1 MTTRRATTLTMEI
14 SLQIRRQ
21 YLVTFDEEEAQD
33 VWAFLNCLQERDYD
47 EPFKRLQITDP
58 ARQADIMK
66 AVSNLREA
74 LKDVPDAQ
82 STNSTRHL

>member
-1 MTTRRATTLTMEI
+1 MEI

-58 ARQADIMK
+58 ARQAATMK
-66 AVSNLREA
+66 AISNLREA
-74 LKDVPDAQ
+74 LKAVPAAQ